1 MELVVEPDIYTP
13 NIDNNGNYIDKIPS
27 FNNIKN
33 GLRCPCGT
41 RKDKTYD
48 CANYF
53 SSHIKTQT
61 HKKWLSDMNLN
72 KKNHYVENIGL
83 KETVNNQKLII
94 ARLEKEIN
102 IKSKTIDYLTQQLVN
117 HDNNSNKNSLGD
129 LITFD

>member
-1 MELVVEPDIYTP
+1 
-13 NIDNNGNYIDKIPS
+13 
-27 FNNIKN
+27 
-33 GLRCPCGT
+33 
-41 RKDKTYD
+41 
-48 CANYF
+48 
-53 SSHIKTQT
+53 
-61 HKKWLSDMNLN
+61 MNLN